1 MNNESG
7 QSISLWMS
15 QDVPAMPPLIVGA
28 HADVCI
34 VGAGIAGLTT
44 AYCLMK
50 EGKSII
56 LLDAGQP
63 GGGMTQRTT
72 AHLSNAIDDRYVEI
86 ERLHGKPGAQLT
98 AQSHTAAIDWIDKTR
113 LEERIE
119 CDFMRLDGYL
129 FAPSDD
135 ARDLI
140 EDEWQAARRAG
151 VDGVERLDRLPGK
164 MFRTGPCLRFPRQ
177 AQFHPLKYVS
187 GLLKAIQAGGGRIF
201 SDAHVTTVESGKQ
214 IKLETSQGSVVTA
227 DAVVIAT
234 NTPINN
240 MVTIHTKQAA
250 YISYVIGAVI
260 PVGSISPALLWDTLD
275 PYHYV
280 RIHRQSLPEGGEQA
294 VLIVGG
300 EDHKAGQA
308 DDAEARYARLEA
320 WARERFPL
328 MQTVDFQWSGQVMES
343 VDGLAFIGR
352 NPGDTENVYI
362 ATGDSGMGM
371 THGTIAGLLITDLI
385 MGRESAWASLYDPS
399 RQPIRAAGEFMR
411 ENLNVAAQYTDW
423 MTGGDVD
430 AAENIPNDQGAVLRE
445 GLTKIAA
452 YRDEQGTLHTCS
464 AVCPHLSCI
473 VAWNH
478 AEKTWDCPCHGSRFD
493 KLGKVLNG
501 PAISDLSPVKREQA

>member
-7 QSISLWMS
+7 QSISIWMS
-15 QDVPAMPPLIVGA
+15 QDIPAMPPLVVGG

-86 ERLHGKPGAQLT
+86 ERLHGRPGAQLT
-98 AQSHTAAIDWIDKTR
+98 AQSHTAAIDWIDKIR

-129 FAPSDD
+129 FAPTDD

-164 MFRTGPCLRFPRQ
+164 MFRTGPCLQFPRQ
-177 AQFHPLKYVS
+177 AQFHPVKYVS
-187 GLLKAIQAGGGRIF
+187 GLLKAIQAGGGRVF

-250 YISYVIGAVI
+250 YISYVIGAVV
-260 PVGSISPALLWDTLD
+260 PVGSIEPALLWDTLD

-280 RIHRQSLPEGGEQA
+280 RIHRQSLPEGGEQTI
-294 VLIVGG
+294 LIVGG

-308 DDAEARYARLEA
+308 DDAEVRYARLEA

-343 VDGLAFIGR
+343 VDGLAYIGR
-352 NPGDTENVYI
+352 NPGDPENVYI

-385 MGRESAWASLYDPS
+385 MGRESAWTSLYDPS

-430 AAENIPNDQGAVLRE
+430 SAEKIPNEQGAVLRD

-452 YRDEQGTLHTCS
+452 YRDAQGILHTCS

-478 AEKTWDCPCHGSRFD
+478 SEKTWDCPCHGSRFD

-501 PAISDLSPVKREQA
+501 PAISDLSPLKREQA